1 MEGSLRLAFR
11 NLWRNRRRSTI
22 ALATVGFGVVALV
35 LAGGFIEWIFWAM
48 RTATIESQLGHI
60 QVVKRGY
67 FEAGAADPFAYLLP
81 DDSPTFAELEHSPGV
96 LFVTPRIAF
105 TGLVSHG
112 DLTVSFAGEGV
123 DPIKER
129 TVSKMV
135 VITAG
140 ENLAGP
146 DANELIM
153 GTGLAR
159 NLGVELGDQV
169 VLLVNT
175 AAGGI
180 NAVELKLAGT
190 FTTSTKAFDDS
201 ALRVP
206 IGVAHTLLRT
216 QGAHRWVLLLDDEHR
231 VPALLEEF
239 RRRFGAADASTEL
252 QFVPWQQL
260 ADFYNKTVALF
271 SRQMD
276 VVKAIIGLI
285 IVLSISNLL
294 VMTVMERTGEIGTLM
309 AVGYRR
315 RSILRLMFSEGL
327 LLGVVGGALG
337 TLVAVVLALGIS
349 AVGIPMPPPPGSDT
363 GFTGEIRLTVALV
376 LGAFV
381 LAVVVT
387 ALAAVYPAWKASR
400 LEVVNALRHNR

>member
-22 ALATVGFGVVALV
+22 ALATIGFGVIAMV

-81 DDSPTFAELEHSPGV
+81 DDSPAFDALQRTPGV

-140 ENLAGP
+140 ENLSGP
-146 DANELIM
+146 DASELIM

-180 NAVELKLAGT
+180 NAVELKLVGT

-216 QGAHRWVLLLDDEHR
+216 QGAHRWVLLLDDER
-231 VPALLEEF
+231 KVSGLIDAF
-239 RRRFGAADASTEL
+239 RQRFAAQHAEL

-315 RSILRLMFSEGL
+315 RSILRLMFTEGL

-349 AVGIPMPPPPGSDT
+349 AVGIPMPPPPGSDA

>member
-22 ALATVGFGVVALV
+22 ALATIGFGVVALV

-140 ENLAGP
+140 QNLSGP
-146 DANELIM
+146 DASELIM

-180 NAVELKLAGT
+180 NAVELKLVGT

-216 QGAHRWVLLLDDEHR
+216 QGAHRWVLLLDDESK
-231 VPALLEEF
+231 VPALIDDF
-239 RRRFGAADASTEL
+239 RQRFTAADANTTL

-363 GFTGEIRLTVALV
+363 GFTGEIRLTVPLV
-376 LGAFV
+376 AGAFV

>member
-294 VMTVMERTGEIGTLM
+294 VMTVMERTGEIPQTPNPKPQTP
-309 AVGYRR
+309 YQ
-315 RSILRLMFSEGL
+315 
-327 LLGVVGGALG
+327 
-337 TLVAVVLALGIS
+337 
-349 AVGIPMPPPPGSDT
+349 
-363 GFTGEIRLTVALV
+363 
-376 LGAFV
+376 
-381 LAVVVT
+381 
-387 ALAAVYPAWKASR
+387 
-400 LEVVNALRHNR
+400 

>member
-315 RSILRLMFSEGL
+315 RSILRLMFTEGL

-337 TLVAVVLALGIS
+337 TLVAVVLALAIS